1 MTARKRRGPNC
12 PKYWK
17 YTSLDTLALCV
28 EGVTHAM
35 SWELMEAMVPDDRNP
50 EDGWGPSDYKAD
62 SPNRLEVAWPKLSI
76 ELKEE
81 LVPLLK
87 AEDKRRGF

>member
-1 MTARKRRGPNC
+1 MTVRKRRGPNC
-12 PKYWK
+12 PKGWK
-17 YTSLDTLALCV
+17 YTSLDALVECV

-50 EDGWGPSDYKAD
+50 EDGWGPSDFKAD